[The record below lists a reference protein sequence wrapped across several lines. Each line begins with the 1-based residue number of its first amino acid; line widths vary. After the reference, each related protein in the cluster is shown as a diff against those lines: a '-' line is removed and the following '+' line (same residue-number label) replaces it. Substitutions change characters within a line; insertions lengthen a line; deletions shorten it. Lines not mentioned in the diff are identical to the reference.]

1 MTALATP
8 SWMLAETRPG
18 PTAPFA
24 ARFESVGARLPE
36 RRMTTTELM
45 AHTRHRTGIDL
56 ERLTGIHEHRV
67 CSPGETAL
75 DLGLAAARDCL
86 ARSRYTGADLDMV
99 ISASITRDAGGV
111 SHRFEPPFSLSIKDA
126 IGAHHATSFDISNAC
141 AGMLTGVFV
150 LNDFI
155 RRGAIRRG
163 MVVSGEHITGLGDN
177 AARDIHSIFSL
188 QLASLTLGDGGA
200 AVIVDRAPDGRSGIV
215 LAGFT
220 TLAAHSRLCIG
231 MPTLY
236 RPGAKMYTRARKIH
250 EVAMADGPIVIEDIL
265 AHGGAHLG
273 EIDWLIPHQTSVR
286 AIRAAER
293 ALASRTGEHAS
304 HVGVTVDHYGNT
316 ASTTLFLALHEY
328 LSGGVLHAGEKI
340 LLLSVASGLQVG
352 VVLFVMDELEV
363 DHGHIH

>member
-24 ARFESVGARLPE
+24 ARFESIGARLPE
-36 RRMTTTELM
+36 RRLTTGELM
-45 AHTRHRTGIDL
+45 ARTRHRTGIDL

-75 DLGLAAARDCL
+75 DLGVAAARDCL

-99 ISASITRDAGGV
+99 ISASITRDADGV
-111 SHRFEPPFSLSIKDA
+111 PHRFEPPLSLAIKQA
-126 IGAHHATSFDISNAC
+126 IGAPEATSFDISNAC

-177 AARDIHSIFSL
+177 AARDIRSIFSL

-200 AVIVDRAPDGRSGIV
+200 AVIVDRAPDGCSGIE

-220 TLAAHSRLCIG
+220 TLAAHSRLCVGI
-231 MPTLY
+231 PALHQ
-236 RPGAKMYTRARKIH
+236 PGAKMYTRARKIH
-250 EVAMADGPIVIEDIL
+250 QVAMDAAPLLVEDVL
-265 AHGGAHLG
+265 ARAGTHLG

-286 AIRAAER
+286 AIRAGER
-293 ALASRTGEHAS
+293 ALAARTGERPG

-316 ASTTLFLALHEY
+316 ASTTLFIALHQY
-328 LSGGVLHAGEKI
+328 LSEGVLHAGEKI

-352 VVLFVMDELEV
+352 VVLFVMDDLEAS
-363 DHGHIH
+363 HGHTH